1 MTILL
6 IETYHIYRKGAK
18 GVLYKSDAVKYN
30 SSTRQE
36 LIEGYEYW
44 DSHDNIEDF
53 ITGKQDLIGFYREV
67 DDSNEPIE
75 VTIAIKTYK
84 QKRKEIKED
93 YKTAIKNLKEN
104 FLEAEFE

>member
-30 SSTRQE
+30 SSKRQE
-36 LIEGYEYW
+36 LVEDYKHW
-44 DSHDNIEDF
+44 NSHDNIEDF
-53 ITGKQDLIGFYREV
+53 ITGRLDSVDFYREV

-75 VTIAIKTYK
+75 VTIVIKTYK
-84 QKRKEIKED
+84 QKKKEIKED
-93 YKTAIKNLKEN
+93 YKTALKNLKEN
-104 FLEAEFE
+104 FLEAEFK